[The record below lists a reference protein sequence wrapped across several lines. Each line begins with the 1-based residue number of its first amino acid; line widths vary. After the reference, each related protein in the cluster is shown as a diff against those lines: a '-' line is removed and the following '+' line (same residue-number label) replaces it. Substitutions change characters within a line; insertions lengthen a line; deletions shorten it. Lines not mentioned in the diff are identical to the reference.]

1 MHKQIGGNEK
11 VRSTAI
17 FVAKFIEQ
25 KTKVQSTVILRKFFF
40 FLNFGSMTN
49 MIML

>member
-17 FVAKFIEQ
+17 FIAKIYRTKDKGAEHRDIQKVPFI
-25 KTKVQSTVILRKFFF
+25 S
-40 FLNFGSMTN
+40 
-49 MIML
+49 